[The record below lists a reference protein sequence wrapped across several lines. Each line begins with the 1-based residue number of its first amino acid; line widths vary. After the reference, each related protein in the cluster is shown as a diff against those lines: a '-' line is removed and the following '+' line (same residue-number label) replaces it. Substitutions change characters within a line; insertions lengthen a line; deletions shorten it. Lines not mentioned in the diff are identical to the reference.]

1 MTTALPELNFDGL
14 VGPTHHH
21 AGLSHGNL
29 ASAGSHGRTSNPRAA
44 ALQGLAK
51 MRFVRELGVKQAVL
65 PPQPRPDFAA
75 LRRLGFHGSDAEM
88 LECARRTAPRLLSA
102 VASASSMWAANAAT
116 VAPSCDAGDGKLH
129 LTPANLVSLLHR
141 SLEARFT
148 HALLSRIF
156 ADERYFVVHD
166 PLPATEPCSDE
177 GAANHTRLATSAS
190 ALHLFGFGR
199 GASDA
204 PRPER
209 FPARQAR
216 EASAAVARLHRLTE
230 DSVLLVQQAPAGID
244 AGAFH
249 SDVLAVGNGAL
260 LLLHEQAFVDPASL
274 LATLEERLGPELAVV
289 LAREAELPVAD
300 AVGSYPFNSQLVT
313 LPSGEM
319 ALIAPRE
326 SEALPSARRY
336 LERVV
341 AEANPVS
348 AVHYVDVN
356 ASMLN
361 GGGPACLRL
370 RVPLT
375 DAEIGALGANVL
387 LDEKLLARL
396 TQVVERRYRDRLAL
410 DDLADPTLA
419 VEAATAL
426 DEITALLGLS
436 SVYEFQRSP

>member
-1 MTTALPELNFDGL
+1 VTAVLHELNFDGL

-29 ASAGSHGRTSNPRAA
+29 ASTGSHGRISNPRAA

-51 MRFVRELGVKQAVL
+51 MRFVRGLGVKQAVL
-65 PPQPRPDFAA
+65 PPQPRPDFDA

-116 VAPSCDAGDGKLH
+116 VAPACDAGDGKLH
-129 LTPANLVSLLHR
+129 VTPANLVSLLHR
-141 SLEARFT
+141 SLEARYT
-148 HALLSRIF
+148 HTVLSRIF
-156 ADERYFVVHD
+156 ADERYFVVHE
-166 PLPATEPCSDE
+166 PLPATELCSDE
-177 GAANHTRLATSAS
+177 GAANHTRLGTSGR

-199 GASDA
+199 GTSTA

-216 EASAAVARLHRLTE
+216 EASAAVARLHRLAE
-230 DSVLLVQQAPAGID
+230 DAVLLVPQAPAGID

-249 SDVLAVGNGAL
+249 SDVLAVGNGAV
-260 LLLHEQAFVDPASL
+260 LLLHEHAFSDLASL
-274 LATLEERLGPELAVV
+274 LEKLKQRLGPELVV
-289 LAREAELPVAD
+289 VVASDAELPVAD
-300 AVGSYPFNSQLVT
+300 AVSSYPFNSQLVT
-313 LPSGEM
+313 LPNGEM

-341 AEANPVS
+341 AETNPVS

-375 DAEIGALGANVL
+375 DVEIAALGGDVL
-387 LDEKLLARL
+387 LDDELLDRL
-396 TQVVERRYRDRLAL
+396 TQVVERRYRDRLVL
-410 DDLADPTLA
+410 DDLADPSLA

-436 SVYEFQRSP
+436 SVYDFQRSP